1 MVQRFEGG
9 ARFSGMEYFSQPLSQ
24 MEPQTLYRVLCLR
37 VAVFVVEQGAAYPE
51 LDGRD
56 DEPGAL
62 MFWAMH
68 EGSVL
73 ATLRLLDEGS
83 QFRIGRVATAL
94 TARGKGIAAELMQR
108 AVAVETAAGGE
119 IVLDAQTDKQ
129 DWYAK
134 FGFAPA
140 GEVFY
145 EDNIEHIPMA
155 RPGRTAS

>member
-1 MVQRFEGG
+1 MVQRFKGG
-9 ARFSGMEYFSQPLSQ
+9 TRFSWMEYFSQPLSQ
-24 MEPQTLYRVLCLR
+24 MDPQTLYRVLCLR

-62 MFWAMH
+62 MFWATH

-73 ATLRLLDEGS
+73 ATLRLLNEGS

-108 AVAVETAAGGE
+108 AVATAAGGE
-119 IVLDAQTDKQ
+119 IVLDAQTNKQ

-145 EDNIEHIPMA
+145 EDNIEHIPMT
-155 RPGRTAS
+155 RPERSAS